1 MCAPHISFNCFL
13 FKSLFVAL
21 GFKINPVCPAFAF
34 CMLLHYSY
42 NNWLSFSSSAS
53 PGQRPW
59 CVQYTLR
66 LVCLCFSY
74 CFFLIVNL
82 EEVKS
87 VFYSLFISNSHSEAL
102 QFNYIIQYHVFIYNI
117 GSEIQTDPPLKYVR
131 NVIVHGLLVFGNHNH
146 KLK

>member
-1 MCAPHISFNCFL
+1 MQAQGRGRGVYSTPYVLC
-13 FKSLFVAL
+13 
-21 GFKINPVCPAFAF
+21 VCVFP
-34 CMLLHYSY
+34 
-42 NNWLSFSSSAS
+42 
-53 PGQRPW
+53 
-59 CVQYTLR
+59 
-66 LVCLCFSY
+66 Y